1 MIDLAQDFLS
11 ALGRPAAYRATPDA
25 DPVPTTVIF
34 KEGSALTRVGRS
46 QLVTYGAEATV
57 LRSLGVV
64 RYSHLEVDGSI
75 YEIAEMLR
83 SPTPGLMDLGLNRL
97 SGDQVTDDRFG
108 AAADAI
114 SALGRPVLID
124 GSMVIAQISQ
134 WGAIEET
141 THGQKFETLHTTLS
155 VFAADVAGVEAG
167 AQATVDGE
175 DYRVRVILPDA
186 RGLVTVVL
194 E

>member
-1 MIDLAQDFLS
+1 
-11 ALGRPAAYRATPDA
+11 
-25 DPVPTTVIF
+25 
-34 KEGSALTRVGRS
+34 
-46 QLVTYGAEATV
+46 
-57 LRSLGVV
+57 
-64 RYSHLEVDGSI
+64 
-75 YEIAEMLR
+75 
-83 SPTPGLMDLGLNRL
+83 
-97 SGDQVTDDRFG
+97 
-108 AAADAI
+108 
-114 SALGRPVLID
+114 
-124 GSMVIAQISQ
+124 IAQISQ